1 MKHFSSSGQS
11 RGEGV
16 SIIDGG
22 SRILL
27 RPMKS
32 GRGIMLFAESLRS
45 ETAAELC
52 DFYEKKI
59 HETEQQERRS

>member
-1 MKHFSSSGQS
+1 M
-11 RGEGV
+11 
-16 SIIDGG
+16 
-22 SRILL
+22 L